1 MWGSGFDAGG
11 AQDAAQTLT
20 GMGGAHANSFP
31 SFVPAAQPAADT
43 AAGSAAGE
51 APGPAGESQ
60 GGYAT
65 QEGASQGATALWDD
79 RGLGRSAQE
88 EHDATIALYG

>member
-11 AQDAAQTLT
+11 DQDAAQTLT
-20 GMGGAHANSFP
+20 GMGGAHTNSFP

-51 APGPAGESQ
+51 ASGPAGTPLEAS
-60 GGYAT
+60 GSIWDT
-65 QEGASQGATALWDD
+65 SEGIWEASG
-79 RGLGRSAQE
+79 S
-88 EHDATIALYG
+88 I